1 MDLGFQ
7 AATRPPRF
15 NFNLVVARGGWQ
27 SHKSVTFDPVA
38 TPAINRVD
46 LKQEIGPFSDFLSLS
61 QELEVD
67 WEREVA
73 HVLCSFYVVVVID
86 KLD

>member
-27 SHKSVTFDPVA
+27 SHKSVTFDSVA
-38 TPAINRVD
+38 APAINRVD
-46 LKQEIGPFSDFLSLS
+46 LKEQIGPLSNFLSLS

-67 WEREVA
+67 GEREVA
-73 HVLCSFYVVVVID
+73 DVLGPFDVIVVID